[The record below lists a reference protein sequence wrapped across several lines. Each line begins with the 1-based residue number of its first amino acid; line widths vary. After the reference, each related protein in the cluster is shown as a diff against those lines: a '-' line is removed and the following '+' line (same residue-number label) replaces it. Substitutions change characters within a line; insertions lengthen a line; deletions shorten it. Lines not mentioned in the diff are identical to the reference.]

1 MAHNALPEGLKDFAL
16 DGKAALII
24 GAEHPV
30 GRVAAITLAE
40 AGAQLLLTSQNP
52 GTEKQLKEVAQA
64 VAEAGGKASIQVQT
78 AAVRADVRATIDL
91 AIKELGGLD
100 ILVTA
105 IDHPFY
111 GPAEAADDS
120 DYDRVMEDNFK
131 TLWVACQEVGRVMI
145 ERGGGVIVNLSTVMA
160 ERGVPNAALYC
171 AAKGAVRN
179 LCRSLALEWARS
191 NIRINLIECG
201 WMDEPDSP
209 AAVPFRL
216 QQQAHQVSALSPPAQ
231 ARRDRRRAALSSLT
245 CGRFRDRRGDRDRRR
260 PPLPRLTSADLLH
273 GAIGEAKV
281 SPPSTMI
288 VCAVI

>member
-30 GRVAAITLAE
+30 GRVAALTLAE
-40 AGAQLLLTSQNP
+40 AGAQVLLTSQNP
-52 GTEKQLKEVAQA
+52 GTEKKLKEVAA
-64 VAEAGGKASIQVQT
+64 GVAEVGGKASIQVQT

-91 AIKELGGLD
+91 AVKEMGGLD

-105 IDHPFY
+105 IDYPFY

-120 DYDRVMEDNFK
+120 AYDRVMEDNFK

-191 NIRINLIECG
+191 NIRINLIESG

-209 AAVPFRL
+209 AAVPSDFSSKLIKYLPYRRL
-216 QQQAHQVSALSPPAQ
+216 LKPGEIAGALLYLVSPA
-231 ARRDRRRAALSSLT
+231 AGFVT
-245 CGRFRDRRGDRDRRR
+245 
-260 PPLPRLTSADLLH
+260 
-273 GAIGEAKV
+273 GEAIAIDGGLLCRV
-281 SPPSTMI
+281 
-288 VCAVI
+288 